1 MASDGFIVL
10 DGHRSIFNLFLLIS
24 SGKTELHNINQDDK
38 DCLLA
43 ISSEEKLR
51 LEDAKLTLY
60 LFYHHCNNHIK
71 EVTIENYLK
80 MTDRTM
86 QNKDPIRQSIKR
98 LSALKIIYLNHNGK
112 REEEKLFTECKL
124 KRGKIVYQI
133 NSFFESKL
141 RKQGRGHRKREIEEV
156 IFRDETYKTYRR
168 NSIRLVVMLYL
179 MYFLDD
185 MDMIDEKTQEQ
196 EKKNIQSL
204 LDRHFDSQNSLF
216 PQWIKQSCKELLNQ
230 YNSA

>member
-1 MASDGFIVL
+1 MLSDGFIIL
-10 DGHRSIFNLFLLIS
+10 DSRKSIFNLILLFV
-24 SGKTELHNINQDDK
+24 SGKPELYNINQDDK

-60 LFYHHCNNHIK
+60 LFYHYCNNQNN
-71 EVTIENYLK
+71 ESSIENYL
-80 MTDRTM
+80 TITGRTM
-86 QNKDPIRQSIKR
+86 NNVDPVRQSIKR
-98 LSALKIIYLNHNGK
+98 LDALKIIYLDHNGK
-112 REEEKLFTECKL
+112 RQEQRLFNECKL

-141 RKQGRGHRKREIEEV
+141 RKQGRGHRKREIEEF

-179 MYFLDD
+179 MYRLDD
-185 MDMIDEKTQEQ
+185 MDMINKKTQEQ

-216 PQWIKQSCKELLNQ
+216 PQWIEQTCKELLDL